1 MQSINFQKNQTKGE
15 VRNMKNILAHSTARA
30 AVALAIVFGGLTTFT
45 HAADIGTANL
55 QLPVA
60 VQRGNQK
67 VIGAV
72 LARPVL
78 AKGDVLTTVTGV
90 NQFTTTAMSTDLT
103 VASFVPVSTAI
114 AGWTGDWRLAPAS
127 DNHYIVE
134 FTSGP
139 NTGLIKRVTGF
150 SALATPSPTSCVVT
164 VDGNLPTID
173 AGTRFVVRK
182 DHTLASL
189 FGDQTSSSA
198 SGITT
203 ANSAGSSDQFGI
215 FDSAGKIVRF
225 FLRST
230 GSISTSGWKDIA
242 ARDGVNRNFVRVSM
256 GTGVLMNPITT
267 KNIYLNGEYRGARSK
282 ITVSAV
288 NSFLAN
294 PYPVAVTLDNSRLA
308 DYVTRASSAGSADE
322 VRFMVN
328 GKFVNYFSLSG
339 KVWKLSTA
347 RDGASQGTIQIPAG
361 EGFAFKK
368 VGSAGLTRDIA
379 WAPQYLTE

>member
-30 AVALAIVFGGLTTFT
+30 AVALAIVFGALTTFT

-60 VQRGNQK
+60 VQTGKPK

-90 NQFTTTAMSTDLT
+90 NQFTATATSTALT
-103 VASFVPVSTAI
+103 AFVPVSTAI
-114 AGWTGDWRLAPAS
+114 AGWTGDWNLAPAS
-127 DNHYIVE
+127 DDHYIVE

-139 NTGLIKRVTGF
+139 NTGLIKRVTAFG
-150 SALATPSPTSCVVT
+150 ANGLVT
-164 VDGNLPTID
+164 LDGNLPTID
-173 AGTRFVVRK
+173 AGTRFLVRK

-189 FGDQTSSSA
+189 FGDQTSATA
-198 SGITT
+198 SGII
-203 ANSAGSSDQFGI
+203 AGSSAGSSDQFGI
-215 FDSAGKIVRF
+215 FDSTGKIIRF
-225 FLRST
+225 FLRSAT
-230 GSISTSGWKDIA
+230 GWKDIA
-242 ARDGVNRNFVRVSM
+242 DRTGVNRNFVRVSM
-256 GTGVLMNPITT
+256 GTGVLMTPVTT
-267 KNIYLNGEYRGARSK
+267 KNIYLNGEYRGTRSK

-294 PYPVAVTLDNSRLA
+294 PYPVAVTLDNSGLA
-308 DYVTRASSAGSADE
+308 DYVTKASSAGSADE
-322 VRFMVN
+322 VRFMES
-328 GKFVNYFSLSG
+328 GKFVNYFSNSS
-339 KVWKLSTA
+339 KEWKLSTA
-347 RDGASQGTIQIPAG
+347 RTGPSQGTKEIPAG

-368 VGSAGLTRDIA
+368 VGSATLTRDVA
-379 WAPQYLTE
+379 WAPQYLAQ

>member
-1 MQSINFQKNQTKGE
+1 MQSINFQKKPTKGE

-60 VQRGNQK
+60 VVANKQK

-90 NQFTTTAMSTDLT
+90 NQFTTTLMSTDLT

-114 AGWTGDWRLAPAS
+114 AGWTGDWNLAPAS

-139 NTGLIKRVTGF
+139 NTGLIKRVTRF
-150 SALATPSPTSCVVT
+150 AALATPSTTSCVVT

-182 DHTLASL
+182 DHTLSSL
-189 FGDQTSSSA
+189 FGDQTGSSA
-198 SGITT
+198 SGITSGS
-203 ANSAGSSDQFGI
+203 SAGQSDQFGI
-215 FDSAGKIVRF
+215 FDSAGKLVRF
-225 FLRST
+225 FLRS
-230 GSISTSGWKDIA
+230 GSTQGWKNSAD
-242 ARDGVNRNFVRVSM
+242 RDGVIRNFVRVSM

-267 KNIYLNGEYRGARSK
+267 KNIYLNGEYRGTRSK

-294 PYPVAVTLDNSRLA
+294 PYPVSVTLDNSGLA
-308 DYVTRASSAGSADE
+308 DYVTKSSSAGSADE
-322 VRFMVN
+322 FRFMEN
-328 GKFVNYFSLSG
+328 GKFISYFSNSS
-339 KVWKLSTA
+339 KEFKLSSD
-347 RDGASQGTIQIPAG
+347 RGGLSQGTKEIARG

-368 VGSAGLTRDIA
+368 VGSAALTRDIA
-379 WAPQYLTE
+379 WAPQYLAQ

>member
-1 MQSINFQKNQTKGE
+1 
-15 VRNMKNILAHSTARA
+15 MKNILAHSTARA

-60 VQRGNQK
+60 VVTGKPK

-78 AKGDVLTTVTGV
+78 AKGDVSTTVTAV
-90 NQFTTTAMSTDLT
+90 NQFTATATSTALT
-103 VASFVPVSTAI
+103 AFVPVSTAI
-114 AGWTGDWRLAPAS
+114 AGWTGDWNLAPAS
-127 DNHYIVE
+127 DDHYIVE

-139 NTGLIKRVTGF
+139 NTGLLKRVTAF
-150 SALATPSPTSCVVT
+150 SALATPSATSCVVT

-189 FGDQTSSSA
+189 FGDQTSATA
-198 SGITT
+198 SGII
-203 ANSAGSSDQFGI
+203 AGSAAGVADQFGI
-215 FDSAGKIVRF
+215 IDSTGKIVRF
-225 FLRST
+225 FLRSAA
-230 GSISTSGWKDIA
+230 GWKDISD
-242 ARDGVNRNFVRVSM
+242 RFGVNRNFIRVSM
-256 GTGVLMNPITT
+256 GTGVLMTPVTT
-267 KNIYLNGEYRGARSK
+267 KNIYLNGEYRGTRSK

-294 PYPVAVTLDNSRLA
+294 PYPVAVTLDNSGLA
-308 DYVTRASSAGSADE
+308 DYVTKASSAGSADE
-322 VRFMVN
+322 VRFMES
-328 GKFVNYFSLSG
+328 GKFVNYFSNSS
-339 KVWKLSTA
+339 KEWKLSTL
-347 RDGASQGTIQIPAG
+347 RFGLSQGTKEIPAG

-368 VGSAGLTRDIA
+368 VGSAALTRDVA
-379 WAPQYLTE
+379 WAPQYLAQ

>member
-30 AVALAIVFGGLTTFT
+30 AVALAIVLGGLTTFT

-78 AKGDVLTTVTGV
+78 AKGDVLTTVNAV
-90 NQFTTTAMSTDLT
+90 NQFTAANTSTALT
-103 VASFVPVSTAI
+103 AYVPVSTAI
-114 AGWTGDWRLAPAS
+114 AGWTGDWKLAPAS
-127 DNHYIVE
+127 DDHYIVE

-150 SALATPSPTSCVVT
+150 SPLATPSTASCVVT

-189 FGDQTSSSA
+189 FGDPTSSSA

-230 GSISTSGWKDIA
+230 GVTSTSGWKDIA

-282 ITVSAV
+282 ITVSTV

-368 VGSAGLTRDIA
+368 VGSASLTRDIA

>member
-1 MQSINFQKNQTKGE
+1 MQSINFQKKPTKGE
-15 VRNMKNILAHSTARA
+15 VRNMKNILVHSTARA
-30 AVALAIVFGGLTTFT
+30 AVALAIVFGSLTTFT

-60 VQRGNQK
+60 VQTGKQK

-78 AKGDVLTTVTGV
+78 AKGDVLTTVAGV
-90 NQFTTTAMSTDLT
+90 NQFTATAMSTDLT
-103 VASFVPVSTAI
+103 VAAFVPVSTAI
-114 AGWTGDWRLAPAS
+114 AGWTGDWKLAPAS

-139 NTGLIKRVTGF
+139 NTGLIKRVTAF
-150 SALATPSPTSCVVT
+150 SALATPSTTSCVVT
-164 VDGNLPTID
+164 VEGNLPTID
-173 AGTRFVVRK
+173 ASTRFVVRK

-189 FGDQTSSSA
+189 FGDQTSASA

-215 FDSAGKIVRF
+215 FDSTGKIVRF

-230 GSISTSGWKDIA
+230 IGWKDIA
-242 ARDGVNRNFVRVSM
+242 ARDGVDRNHVRVSM

-294 PYPVAVTLDNSRLA
+294 PYPVTVTLDDSGLA
-308 DYVTRASSAGSADE
+308 NYVTKASSAGSADE

-328 GKFVNYFSLSG
+328 GKFINYFSLSS
-339 KVWKLSTA
+339 KIWKLSAA
-347 RDGASQGTIQIPAG
+347 RDGASQGTKEIPAG

-368 VGSAGLTRDIA
+368 VGSASLTRDIA
-379 WAPQYLTE
+379 WAPQYLAQ

>member
-1 MQSINFQKNQTKGE
+1 
-15 VRNMKNILAHSTARA
+15 MKNILVHSTARA
-30 AVALAIVFGGLTTFT
+30 AVALAIVFGSLTTFT

-60 VQRGNQK
+60 VQTGKQK

-78 AKGDVLTTVTGV
+78 AKGDVLTTVAGV
-90 NQFTTTAMSTDLT
+90 NQFTATAMSTDLT
-103 VASFVPVSTAI
+103 VAAFVPVSTAI
-114 AGWTGDWRLAPAS
+114 AGWTGDWKLAPAS

-139 NTGLIKRVTGF
+139 NTGLIKRVTAF
-150 SALATPSPTSCVVT
+150 SALATPSTTSCVVT
-164 VDGNLPTID
+164 VEGNLPTID
-173 AGTRFVVRK
+173 ASTRFVVRK

-189 FGDQTSSSA
+189 FGDQTSATA
-198 SGITT
+198 SGII
-203 ANSAGSSDQFGI
+203 AGSSAGSSDQFGI
-215 FDSAGKIVRF
+215 FDSTGKIVRF

-230 GSISTSGWKDIA
+230 IGWKDIA
-242 ARDGVNRNFVRVSM
+242 ARDGVDRNHVRVSM

-294 PYPVAVTLDNSRLA
+294 PYPVTVTLDDSGLA
-308 DYVTRASSAGSADE
+308 NYVTKASSAGSADE

-328 GKFVNYFSLSG
+328 GKFINYFSLSS
-339 KVWKLSTA
+339 KIWKLSAA
-347 RDGASQGTIQIPAG
+347 RDGASQGTKEIPAG

-368 VGSAGLTRDIA
+368 VGSASLTRDIA
-379 WAPQYLTE
+379 WAPQYLAQ

>member
-1 MQSINFQKNQTKGE
+1 MQSINFQKKPTKGE

-60 VQRGNQK
+60 VQTGKPK

-90 NQFTTTAMSTDLT
+90 NQFTTTVTSTDLT
-103 VASFVPVSTAI
+103 VAAFVPVSTAI
-114 AGWTGDWRLAPAS
+114 AGWAGDWNLAPAS
-127 DNHYIVE
+127 DNHYIIE

-139 NTGLIKRVTGF
+139 NTGLIKRVTAF
-150 SALATPSPTSCVVT
+150 SALATPSTTSCVVT
-164 VDGNLPTID
+164 VEGNLPTID

-189 FGDQTSSSA
+189 FGDQTGATA
-198 SGITT
+198 SGII
-203 ANSAGSSDQFGI
+203 AASSAGSSDQFGI
-215 FDSAGKIVRF
+215 FDSTGKIVRF
-225 FLRST
+225 FLRSGT
-230 GSISTSGWKDIA
+230 GWKDIVD
-242 ARDGVNRNFVRVSM
+242 RTGVNRNFVRVSM
-256 GTGVLMNPITT
+256 GTGVLMTPVTT
-267 KNIYLNGEYRGARSK
+267 KNIYLNGEYRGTRSK
-282 ITVSAV
+282 ITLSAV

-294 PYPVAVTLDNSRLA
+294 PYPVAVSLDNSRLA
-308 DYVTRASSAGSADE
+308 DYVTRAGSAGSADE
-322 VRFMVN
+322 VRFMEN
-328 GKFVNYFSLSG
+328 GRFVNYFSNSS
-339 KVWKLSTA
+339 KEWKLSTA
-347 RDGASQGTIQIPAG
+347 RSGPTQGTKEIPAG

-368 VGSAGLTRDIA
+368 VGSAAVTRDVA
-379 WAPQYLTE
+379 WAPQYLAQ

>member
-1 MQSINFQKNQTKGE
+1 MQEINFHKNQTKGE

-60 VQRGNQK
+60 VQTGKPK
-67 VIGAV
+67 VIGAL

-90 NQFTTTAMSTDLT
+90 NQFTATATSTDLT
-103 VASFVPVSTAI
+103 AFVPVSTAI
-114 AGWTGDWRLAPAS
+114 AGWAGDWNLAPAS

-139 NTGLIKRVTGF
+139 NTGLIKRVTAFGA
-150 SALATPSPTSCVVT
+150 SGLVT

-189 FGDQTSSSA
+189 FGDQTSATA
-198 SGITT
+198 SGII
-203 ANSAGSSDQFGI
+203 AGSSAGSSDQFGI
-215 FDSAGKIVRF
+215 FDSTGKIIRF
-225 FLRST
+225 FLRSAT
-230 GSISTSGWKDIA
+230 GWKDIA
-242 ARDGVNRNFVRVSM
+242 DRTGVNRNYVRVSM
-256 GTGVLMNPITT
+256 GTGVLMTPVTT
-267 KNIYLNGEYRGARSK
+267 KNIYLNGEYRGTRSK

-288 NSFLAN
+288 NCFLSN
-294 PYPVAVTLDNSRLA
+294 PYPVAVSLSNSGLA
-308 DYVTRASSAGSADE
+308 DYVTKASSAGSADE
-322 VRFMVN
+322 VRFMEN
-328 GKFVNYFSLSG
+328 GKFVNYFSNSS
-339 KVWKLSTA
+339 KEWKLSTA
-347 RDGASQGTIQIPAG
+347 RTGPSQGTKEIPAG

-368 VGSAGLTRDIA
+368 VGSAALTRDVA
-379 WAPQYLTE
+379 WAPQYLAQ